1 MPTVRPDSHT
11 PLATQY
17 RAFLVYCYPQGH
29 RRNRRGPRLPADQQ
43 EDESDGA
50 ARASKQA
57 KAQGAAGTV
66 PKEPLGDR
74 VFNQVAALVFLV
86 LLPAGFVP
94 RTGGVDEFTRHDG
107 VVTAT
112 ATTHLLFVIPFS
124 RQTVTAV
131 RDVAFDFESG
141 GTSRSLNRYVSTPED
156 KGWLIISGGSGRA
169 VVPVAAADGPDV
181 AARITDFLGRADM
194 PSLTVFTYAH
204 RLFSLLVGGLVTL
217 LTVCYVAL
225 WALRLKVTLTARRRR
240 ATTTAEESA

>member
-1 MPTVRPDSHT
+1 MDHDSPPT
-11 PLATQY
+11 
-17 RAFLVYCYPQGH
+17 
-29 RRNRRGPRLPADQQ
+29 NRKTNR
-43 EDESDGA
+43 DGA

-57 KAQGAAGTV
+57 KAQGAAGTA

-86 LLPAGFVP
+86 LLPAGFTFLAPVAW
-94 RTGGVDEFTRHDG
+94 TSFTRHDG

-141 GTSRSLNRYVSTPED
+141 GTSRSLNRYVKYED